1 MLFFLFSQ
9 QCSTKGVKLAKD
21 IVHEA
26 VKNALIKNKWLIT
39 HDPYTINFGGVN
51 MAVDLGAEKLIA
63 ATRDNEKIA
72 VEIKS
77 FLEKSSAISEFH
89 TALGQFINYRAVLKR
104 KDPDRVLYLA
114 IPSFSYETF
123 FSLEF
128 PQIMITENQL
138 KLIIFDPNEEVILE
152 WIN

>member
-1 MLFFLFSQ
+1 M
-9 QCSTKGVKLAKD
+9 AKD
-21 IVHEA
+21 LVHQSA
-26 VKNALIKNKWLIT
+26 KNALIKDNWKIT
-39 HDPYTINFGGVN
+39 HDPYTISYGGVN

-63 ATRDNEKIA
+63 ATKDNQKIA

-104 KDPDRVLYLA
+104 KAPERTLFLA
-114 IPSFSYETF
+114 IPSFTYDTF

-128 PQIMITENQL
+128 TQLMVTENKL
-138 KLIIFDPNEEVILE
+138 KLIVFEPNQEVITQ